1 MSELLRHEIEKL
13 KKIIKKPSVKA
24 LKEIKQLL
32 KLVAKAQ
39 AKVSC
44 VPTTWKKEYVTL
56 LNSEWVPNLQDGDES
71 YLFFA
76 CFIIVHWLKPTDET
90 LDEMFELTKKKTN
103 PAVIQKWLNEYDKAG
118 LQVLS

>member
-1 MSELLRHEIEKL
+1 MSELLRPEIEKL

-24 LKEIKQLL
+24 SKEIKQLL

-56 LNSEWVPNLQDGDES
+56 LNSEWVPKLQDGDES

-76 CFIIVHWLKPTDET
+76 YFIIISWLKPNEET
-90 LDEMFELTKKKTN
+90 LDEVFELAKKIN
-103 PAVIQKWLNEYDKAG
+103 PVVFQKWLDEYNKAG